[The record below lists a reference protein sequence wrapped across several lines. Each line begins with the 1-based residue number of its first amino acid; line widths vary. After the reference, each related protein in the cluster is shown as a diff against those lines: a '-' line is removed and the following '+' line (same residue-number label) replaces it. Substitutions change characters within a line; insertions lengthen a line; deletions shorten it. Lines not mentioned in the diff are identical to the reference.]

1 MLRTNFFSLFGLVC
15 IGLFISSFLSQGQ
28 AFDSSV
34 DSIRCDN
41 KIVSVGDR
49 ASEVR
54 AKCGEPDR
62 VDSWQERRIKRD
74 HNDPF
79 SKRRREYEYSRETII
94 TEKYVTV
101 EEWTYNLGSTKF
113 IRYLIFENG
122 VLQGIHLG
130 DYGD

>member
-15 IGLFISSFLSQGQ
+15 IGLFISPFLSQGQ

-62 VDSWQERRIKRD
+62 
-74 HNDPF
+74 
-79 SKRRREYEYSRETII
+79 
-94 TEKYVTV
+94 
-101 EEWTYNLGSTKF
+101 
-113 IRYLIFENG
+113 
-122 VLQGIHLG
+122 
-130 DYGD
+130 